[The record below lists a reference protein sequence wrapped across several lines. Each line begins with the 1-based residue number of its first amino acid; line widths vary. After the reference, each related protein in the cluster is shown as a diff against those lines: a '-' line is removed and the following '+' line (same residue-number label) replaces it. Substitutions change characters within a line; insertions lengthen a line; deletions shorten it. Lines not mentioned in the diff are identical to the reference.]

1 MDINLDILK
10 TVLNVLEIRRDVK
23 TSQVISS
30 VIIV

>member
-23 TSQVISS
+23 NKSS
-30 VIIV
+30 DQQCDLI